1 VLNSNFSKLE
11 LEEVKE
17 VDKSDGEKGCDL
29 GVNSV
34 LPSSLSL
41 VQ

>member
-1 VLNSNFSKLE
+1 MLNSDFSKSK

-17 VDKSDGEKGCDL
+17 VDEGDGEEGCDL

-34 LPSSLSL
+34 YLL
-41 VQ
+41 VLV